1 MICNL
6 NYYDPTNDQFLLKNV
21 ALATQAPV
29 KIYNEK
35 NIVRS
40 MLNNLNNNIEGFNT
54 MPKLNNYII
63 ILLIIILLL
72 IIIKYYVI

>member
-1 MICNL
+1 MICNI

-29 KIYNEK
+29 KIYNDK

-40 MLNNLNNNIEGFNT
+40 MLNNLNNNIEAFST
-54 MPKLNNYII
+54 IPKLNNNII
-63 ILLIIILLL
+63 ILLIILLL

>member
-1 MICNL
+1 MICNI
-6 NYYDPTNDQFLLKNV
+6 NYYDPTNDQFLIKNV

-40 MLNNLNNNIEGFNT
+40 MLNNLNNNIEAFST
-54 MPKLNNYII
+54 IPKLNNYTI
-63 ILLIIILLL
+63 ILLIILLL

>member
-6 NYYDPTNDQFLLKNV
+6 NYYDPTNDQFLLKHI
-21 ALATQAPV
+21 ALATQTPI

-35 NIVRS
+35 NIVRL
-40 MLNNLNNNIEGFNT
+40 MLNNFNNNIEGFNT
-54 MPKLNNYII
+54 MPKLNNYTI
-63 ILLIIILLL
+63 ILLIILLL